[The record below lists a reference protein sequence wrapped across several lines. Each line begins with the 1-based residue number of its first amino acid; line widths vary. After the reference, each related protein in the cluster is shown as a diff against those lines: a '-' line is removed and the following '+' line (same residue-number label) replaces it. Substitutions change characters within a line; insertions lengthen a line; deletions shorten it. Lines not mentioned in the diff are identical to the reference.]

1 MVRKLSGLA
10 AWASVGF
17 IIYATLVPVHL
28 RPRVDDVGPDV
39 ERFAAYAVASA
50 LMALAYPRH
59 ALRIGLAMIAVA
71 VVLEIAQLAT
81 PDRDARVVDTI
92 VKIAGAMVG
101 TIAAVLGDKWAVRRG
116 LLAAAMTTG

>member
-1 MVRKLSGLA
+1 MVRKLFGLA

-17 IIYATLVPVHL
+17 IIYATLVPQHL
-28 RPRVDDVGPDV
+28 RPRVEDVGPDF

-59 ALRIGLAMIAVA
+59 VLRIGLAMVAVA
-71 VVLEIAQLAT
+71 IALELAQLVT
-81 PDRDARVVDTI
+81 PDRDGRVVDTI

-101 TIAAVLGDKWAVRRG
+101 TTAAVFADKWAVRRG
-116 LLAAAMTTG
+116 LLAAAMTAG